1 MNKRTPLY
9 QKHVDLGA
17 RMVEFA
23 GFEMPLFYSG
33 ITQEHLAVR
42 ERSGLFDVSHM
53 GEFFIEGPE
62 CVEFL
67 QYVTTNDVAALS
79 PCQAQYSCM
88 TNEQGGI
95 VDDMIVYRFEEEQF
109 MLVVNAANIDKDL
122 EHLREY
128 AHRFNVNLINASES
142 YALLAVQGPLADTV
156 VQKVTDCEVEAIE
169 PFHVDFCSFGL
180 GGDAVVSRTGYT
192 GSGGFEIFIAS
203 EYASDLWDKLME
215 AGREV
220 GLLPCGLGS
229 RDTLRLEKG
238 YCLYGQDIDETTTPL
253 EAGLEW
259 IVKFHKDFVGRQT
272 LEKQKKDGIRRKL
285 VGFVLQEKAIA
296 RQGFE
301 ICTLEGMPVGRVTSG
316 THSPSLNLPIGLGY
330 VKIEYAKPSTI
341 IGIKVRDK
349 VVPAEVRK
357 LPFL

>member
-1 MNKRTPLY
+1 MKKRTPLY

-42 ERSGLFDVSHM
+42 QKVGIFDVSHM
-53 GEFFIEGPE
+53 GEFLIEGPE
-62 CVEFL
+62 CLEFL
-67 QYVTTNDVAALS
+67 QFVTTNDVAGLS

-95 VDDMIVYRFEEEQF
+95 VDDLIVYRFEEEQF
-109 MLVVNAANIDKDL
+109 MLVVNAGNIYKDL

-128 AHRFNVNLINASES
+128 AHRFNVNLTNASES

-156 VQKVTDCEVEAIE
+156 VQKVTDCDLEAIG
-169 PFHVDFCSFGL
+169 PFHVDFCSFGV
-180 GGDAVVSRTGYT
+180 GGDTVVSRTGYT
-192 GSGGFEIFIAS
+192 GAGGFEIYINS
-203 EYASDLWDKLME
+203 EYAPALWDKLLE

-220 GLLPCGLGS
+220 GLVPCGLAS
-229 RDTLRLEKG
+229 RDTLRMEKG

-253 EAGLEW
+253 EAGLGW
-259 IVKFHKDFVGRQT
+259 IVKFHKDFVGKQA
-272 LEKQKKDGIRRKL
+272 LEKQKQEGFQRRL
-285 VGFVLQEKAIA
+285 VGFVLLEKAIA

-301 ICTLEGMPVGRVTSG
+301 ICTLEGVPVGRVTSG
-316 THSPSLNLPIGLGY
+316 TQSPSLNIPIGLGY
-330 VKIEYAKPSTI
+330 VQTEFAKAGTI
-341 IGIKVRDK
+341 IGIRVRDK

>member
-238 YCLYGQDIDETTTPL
+238 YCLYGQEIDETTTPL

-272 LEKQKKDGIRRKL
+272 LEKQRKDGIRRKL

-349 VVPAEVRK
+349 VVPAEVCK